1 MLPTRLLRVVV
12 VALATV
18 AVACGDPTLPKA
30 TIVNL
35 QLNYSVYG
43 LTGAPPATANAMNL
57 FIGPARA
64 DASFDFDVA
73 LDLDPSGRILVYPV
87 RAIAG
92 PLAGLVPTRVGLQT
106 VTGSFE
112 SVRIAPDRGYD
123 TLSVKTIAPGT
134 VVVAELVDLV
144 SGLCIYSLTGSQT
157 YAKFVVDSVIPSQRR
172 FFVRSVGDANCG
184 YKSLVPDSI
193 PTV

>member
-30 TIVNL
+30 TIINL
-35 QLNYSVYG
+35 QLNYAVYG

-73 LDLDPSGRILVYPV
+73 LDLDPTGKILVYPV

-106 VTGSFE
+106 VSGSFE
-112 SVRIAPDRGYD
+112 SVRLAPDRGYD

-157 YAKFVVDSVIPSQRR
+157 YAKFVVDSVIPAQRK

>member
-12 VALATV
+12 VALATI
-18 AVACGDPTLPKA
+18 AVACGDPTRPKA

-35 QLNYSVYG
+35 QLSYSVYG
-43 LTGAPPATANAMNL
+43 LTGAPPASANAMNL

-73 LDLDPSGRILVYPV
+73 LDLDPSGKILVYPV

-112 SVRIAPDRGYD
+112 SVRLAPDRGYD
-123 TLSVKTIAPGT
+123 TLSVKAIAPGT

-144 SGLCIYSLTGSQT
+144 SGLCIYSLTGQQT
-157 YAKFVVDSVIPSQRR
+157 YAKFVVDSVIPSTRR
-172 FFVRSVGDANCG
+172 FYIRSVSDPNCG

-193 PTV
+193 PTF